1 MIIIIL
7 LLPLGHISFTYR
19 IKGAGGQQARPNPK
33 KPKAQKNDA
42 AQQEA
47 CWPRLD
53 QVMSRSR
60 LPGTIKHTEGGRQDH
75 PRDHKLDDD
84 DKIFL

>member
-1 MIIIIL
+1 MIIILL

-42 AQQEA
+42 AQ
-47 CWPRLD
+47 
-53 QVMSRSR
+53 
-60 LPGTIKHTEGGRQDH
+60 
-75 PRDHKLDDD
+75 
-84 DKIFL
+84 